1 VDAVTTPDP
10 DVRAAYEAAGRAVY
24 AYAQAF
30 DAMVAAAGLNGT
42 AAERR
47 LLETYRRVLEDTIKP
62 NYRTARE
69 TWGAGAFDAAARL
82 MVSTARLV
90 DRDAGELA
98 RLAGNVP
105 FVRALLNA
113 ATPGNGGAAGAL
125 LAEAASE
132 SAVAFEAA
140 ADAGLAVAGIVGALG
155 RGLGFLFSPFGLVVA
170 VGVVAVVFFRE
181 PIAKAVKAAA

>member
-1 VDAVTTPDP
+1 MDDAVTTPDP
-10 DVRAAYEAAGRAVY
+10 SVRAAYEAAGRAVY
-24 AYAQAF
+24 AYVQAF
-30 DAMVAAAGLNGT
+30 DAIAAAAGLDGT

-47 LLETYRRVLEDTIKP
+47 LLESYRRTLETIKA

-69 TWGAGAFDAAARL
+69 TWDADAFEAAARL

-90 DRDAGELA
+90 DREVAELG
-98 RLAGNVP
+98 RLAQSVP

-125 LAEAASE
+125 LAEAVSE

-155 RGLGFLFSPFGLVVA
+155 RGLSFLFSPFGLVA
-170 VGVVAVVFFRE
+170 AAGVVAVVFFRE